1 MKINKL
7 DLAKTISDFLF
18 LWVEN
23 PEEKAKKLFELK
35 HSLDDRWHG
44 FEKYIQYYF
53 QNVHNYKVKLNWKT
67 NSQDNWI
74 DLKWIKKINW
84 IDNYL
89 LVQCK
94 KYNVK
99 DITYNDVSHF
109 YWKIVDIKNKYN
121 ENILLYY
128 ITTTKFT
135 KKAKDFLD
143 EKGIISIDFE
153 KISKLQDYY
162 PLEKFKE
169 ELLKNEWEKE
179 VFSSFNSE
187 QVIINIDDNI
197 IDTIEATDNE
207 VIQLLK
213 QIRRD
218 LSYSK
223 QLRLWD
229 IARNDTIE
237 LLARKRPH
245 NLKALKEITSNL
257 STREKNKI
265 DKYGK
270 YFIERLKYL
279 NHEDIKLKDIEN
291 DNFLK
296 KILNFF

>member
-1 MKINKL
+1 MRINKL

-18 LWVEN
+18 LWIEN

-35 HSLDDRWHG
+35 HTLDDRGHG

-53 QNVHNYKVKLNWKT
+53 QNAHNYKVKLNWRT
-67 NSQDNWI
+67 NSQDDWI

-84 IDNYL
+84 VENYL

-109 YWKIVDIKNKYN
+109 YWKIVDIKNKYK
-121 ENILLYY
+121 ENILIYY

-153 KISKLQDYY
+153 KISKLQEYY
-162 PLEKFKE
+162 PLEKFRE
-169 ELLKNEWEKE
+169 QLLKNEWEKE
-179 VFSSFNSE
+179 VFSSFNNE
-187 QVIINIDDNI
+187 QVVINLDNDI
-197 IDTIEATDNE
+197 IDTIDATDKE

-213 QIRRD
+213 QVRRD

-229 IARNDTIE
+229 IVRNDTIE

-245 NLKALKEITSNL
+245 NLKALKEVTNSL
-257 STREKNKI
+257 SLRERKKI
-265 DKYGK
+265 DKYWQ

-279 NHEDIKLKDIEN
+279 NHEEIKLKDIKN
-291 DNFLK
+291 DTFLK